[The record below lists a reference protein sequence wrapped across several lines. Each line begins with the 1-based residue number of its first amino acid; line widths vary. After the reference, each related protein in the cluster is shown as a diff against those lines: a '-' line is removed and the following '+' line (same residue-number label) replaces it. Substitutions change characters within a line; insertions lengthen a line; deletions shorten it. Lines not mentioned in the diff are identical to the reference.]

1 MSNPKETESSAARSR
16 DVDSRGVLL
25 SGFGLAVG
33 LIASLVAMWGLFRL
47 LEKRQ
52 ERVDK
57 PLPPQVVVNLKRIPP
72 EPRLEPD
79 PLALRRELRAQ
90 EDALLNSYGW
100 VDRTA
105 GSVHIPI
112 DRAMEIVLERGV
124 SGGKPMAAGA
134 AQAPVPGGS
143 PSVMP
148 MQEKA
153 K

>member
-1 MSNPKETESSAARSR
+1 MSNPNETDPPAARSR
-16 DVDSRGVLL
+16 EVDTRGVLL
-25 SGFGLAVG
+25 SGFGLAAG
-33 LIASLVAMWGLFRL
+33 LIAALVAMWGVFRV

-79 PLALRRELRAQ
+79 PLALRRELRTQ
-90 EDALLNSYGW
+90 EDALLKSYGW

-124 SGGKPMAAGA
+124 PGGKPMAPAAPA
-134 AQAPVPGGS
+134 AQAPTGQRP
-143 PSVMP
+143 
-148 MQEKA
+148 
-153 K
+153 

>member
-1 MSNPKETESSAARSR
+1 MSNPKETDPSAARSR
-16 DVDSRGVLL
+16 EVDTRGVLL
-25 SGFGLAVG
+25 SGFWLAAG
-33 LIASLVAMWGLFRL
+33 LIASLVAMWGLFRV

-52 ERVDK
+52 EHVDK

-79 PLALRRELRAQ
+79 PLALRREMRAQ
-90 EDALLNSYGW
+90 EDALLKSYGW

-124 SGGKPMAAGA
+124 PGGKPMAAGA
-134 AQAPVPGGS
+134 PAPAPATSGQK
-143 PSVMP
+143 P
-148 MQEKA
+148 
-153 K
+153 

>member
-1 MSNPKETESSAARSR
+1 MSNLNSTDPAAARNR
-16 DVDSRGVLL
+16 DVDIRGVLL
-25 SGFGLAVG
+25 FGVWLAAG
-33 LIASLVAMWGLFRL
+33 TISALVTTWGLFRV

-57 PLPPQVVVNLKRIPP
+57 PLPPQVVVNLNRIPP

-90 EDALLNSYGW
+90 EDALLKSYGW
-100 VDRTA
+100 VNRTA

-124 SGGKPMAAGA
+124 PGGKPMAAA
-134 AQAPVPGGS
+134 PPAQAPAGQKP
-143 PSVMP
+143 
-148 MQEKA
+148 
-153 K
+153 

>member
-1 MSNPKETESSAARSR
+1 MDKPSPTDPAVARSR
-16 DVDSRGVLL
+16 EVDTRGALL
-25 SGFGLAVG
+25 SGVWLAAGLLAV
-33 LIASLVAMWGLFRL
+33 LVAMFGLFRL
-47 LEKRQ
+47 LEKHQ

-79 PLALRRELRAQ
+79 PLALRRELRGE
-90 EDALLNSYGW
+90 EDALLKSYGW

-124 SGGKPMAAGA
+124 PGGKPMAAGA
-134 AQAPVPGGS
+134 AAPGGS
-143 PSVMP
+143 SPAMP
-148 MQEKA
+148 LQERA

>member
-1 MSNPKETESSAARSR
+1 MRWLMSNPKKTDPSAARSR
-16 DVDSRGVLL
+16 EVDIRGVGLF
-25 SGFGLAVG
+25 GFWLAAG
-33 LIASLVAMWGLFRL
+33 TIAALVAMWGLFRVF
-47 LEKRQ
+47 EKRQ

-79 PLALRRELRAQ
+79 PLALRLEVRAQ
-90 EDALLNSYGW
+90 EDALLKSYGW

-124 SGGKPMAAGA
+124 PGGKPMAAGA
-134 AQAPVPGGS
+134 PAPAATPNGAQP
-143 PSVMP
+143 
-148 MQEKA
+148 K
-153 K
+153 

>member
-1 MSNPKETESSAARSR
+1 MNNPNSTDPAAARSR
-16 DVDSRGVLL
+16 EVDIRRVLL
-25 SGFGLAVG
+25 FGFWLAAG
-33 LIASLVAMWGLFRL
+33 TIAALVAMLGLFRL
-47 LEKRQ
+47 LERYQ

-79 PLALRRELRAQ
+79 PLALRREVRAQ
-90 EDALLNSYGW
+90 EDALLKSYGW

-124 SGGKPMAAGA
+124 PGGKPMAAGA
-134 AQAPVPGGS
+134 PAPATSTGQTP
-143 PSVMP
+143 
-148 MQEKA
+148 
-153 K
+153 

>member
-1 MSNPKETESSAARSR
+1 MSNPEETDPSAARSR
-16 DVDSRGVLL
+16 EVDTRGVIF
-25 SGFGLAVG
+25 SGLGLAAG
-33 LIASLVAMWGLFRL
+33 LIASLVAMWGLFRV

-90 EDALLNSYGW
+90 EDALLKSYGW

-105 GSVHIPI
+105 GSVRIPI

-124 SGGKPMAAGA
+124 PGGKPMAAGGP
-134 AQAPVPGGS
+134 APAPATSGQK
-143 PSVMP
+143 P
-148 MQEKA
+148 
-153 K
+153 

>member
-1 MSNPKETESSAARSR
+1 MSNPNSTDPAAPRSR
-16 DVDSRGVLL
+16 DVDIRGVLL
-25 SGFGLAVG
+25 SGVWLASC
-33 LIASLVAMWGLFRL
+33 IFAALVAMWGVFRV

-52 ERVDK
+52 QRVDK
-57 PLPPQVVVNLKRIPP
+57 PLPPQVVVNLKRIPS

-90 EDALLNSYGW
+90 EDALLKSYGW

-124 SGGKPMAAGA
+124 PGGKPMAPAPAPAAMPNGA
-134 AQAPVPGGS
+134 QP
-143 PSVMP
+143 
-148 MQEKA
+148 K
-153 K
+153 

>member
-1 MSNPKETESSAARSR
+1 MSKPKETDPSAARSR
-16 DVDSRGVLL
+16 EVDIRGVVLF
-25 SGFGLAVG
+25 GFWLAAG
-33 LIASLVAMWGLFRL
+33 TIAALVAMWGLFRV

-57 PLPPQVVVNLKRIPP
+57 PLPPQVVINLKRIPP

-79 PLALRRELRAQ
+79 PLDLRRELRAQ
-90 EDALLNSYGW
+90 EDALLKSYGW

-124 SGGKPMAAGA
+124 PGGKAMAAA
-134 AQAPVPGGS
+134 AAPAMSGQKP
-143 PSVMP
+143 
-148 MQEKA
+148 
-153 K
+153 

>member
-1 MSNPKETESSAARSR
+1 MDKPSSTDPAVARGR
-16 DVDSRGVLL
+16 EVDTRGALL
-25 SGFGLAVG
+25 SGVWLAAGLLVV
-33 LIASLVAMWGLFRL
+33 LVAMLGLFRL
-47 LEKRQ
+47 LEKHQ
-52 ERVDK
+52 ERVDR

-90 EDALLNSYGW
+90 EDALLKSYGW

-124 SGGKPMAAGA
+124 PGGKAMAAGA
-134 AQAPVPGGS
+134 APAPPQAPAGQRP
-143 PSVMP
+143 
-148 MQEKA
+148 
-153 K
+153 

>member
-1 MSNPKETESSAARSR
+1 MSNPKETEPAAARSR
-16 DVDSRGVLL
+16 EVDTRGVIL
-25 SGFGLAVG
+25 SGFWLAVG
-33 LIASLVAMWGLFRL
+33 LIVSLVAMWGLFRV

-57 PLPPQVVVNLKRIPP
+57 PLPPQVLVNLKRIPP

-90 EDALLNSYGW
+90 EDALLKSYGW

-124 SGGKPMAAGA
+124 PGGKLMAAGA
-134 AQAPVPGGS
+134 PAPAAMPNGAQT
-143 PSVMP
+143 
-148 MQEKA
+148 K
-153 K
+153 

>member
-1 MSNPKETESSAARSR
+1 MDKPSSTDPAAARSR
-16 DVDSRGVLL
+16 DVDIRGVVLF
-25 SGFGLAVG
+25 GFWLGAG
-33 LIASLVAMWGLFRL
+33 TIAALFAMWGLFRV

-79 PLALRRELRAQ
+79 PLALRREVRAQ
-90 EDALLNSYGW
+90 EDALLKSYGW

-124 SGGKPMAAGA
+124 PGGKPMAAA
-134 AQAPVPGGS
+134 AAPAPAAGQT
-143 PSVMP
+143 P
-148 MQEKA
+148 
-153 K
+153 

>member
-1 MSNPKETESSAARSR
+1 MDKPSSTDPAAARSR
-16 DVDSRGVLL
+16 DVDIRGVVLF
-25 SGFGLAVG
+25 GFWLGAG
-33 LIASLVAMWGLFRL
+33 TIAALFAMWGLFRV

-90 EDALLNSYGW
+90 EDALLKSYGW

-124 SGGKPMAAGA
+124 PGGKPMAAGA
-134 AQAPVPGGS
+134 APVPAPVGPK
-143 PSVMP
+143 
-148 MQEKA
+148 Q
-153 K
+153 

>member
-1 MSNPKETESSAARSR
+1 MDKPSSTDPAAARSR
-16 DVDSRGVLL
+16 DVDIRGVVLF
-25 SGFGLAVG
+25 GFWLGAG
-33 LIASLVAMWGLFRL
+33 TIAALFAMWGLFRV

-79 PLALRRELRAQ
+79 PLALRREVRAQ
-90 EDALLNSYGW
+90 EDALLKSYGW

-124 SGGKPMAAGA
+124 PGGKPMAAGA
-134 AQAPVPGGS
+134 APTPPQAPAGQRP
-143 PSVMP
+143 
-148 MQEKA
+148 
-153 K
+153 

>member
-1 MSNPKETESSAARSR
+1 MSNPNSTDPAPRSR
-16 DVDSRGVLL
+16 DVDIRGVLL
-25 SGFGLAVG
+25 SGFGLAAG
-33 LIASLVAMWGLFRL
+33 IFAALVASWGLFRV

-52 ERVDK
+52 GRVDK

-90 EDALLNSYGW
+90 EDALLKSYGW

-124 SGGKPMAAGA
+124 PGGKPMAPA
-134 AQAPVPGGS
+134 ATPPAPATSSGRT
-143 PSVMP
+143 
-148 MQEKA
+148 Q
-153 K
+153 

>member
-1 MSNPKETESSAARSR
+1 MDKPSSTDPAAARSR
-16 DVDSRGVLL
+16 DVDIRGVVLF
-25 SGFGLAVG
+25 GFWLGAG
-33 LIASLVAMWGLFRL
+33 TIAALFAMWGLFRV

-79 PLALRRELRAQ
+79 PLALRREVRAQ
-90 EDALLNSYGW
+90 EDALLKSYGW

-124 SGGKPMAAGA
+124 PGGKPMAAA
-134 AQAPVPGGS
+134 AAPAASTGQKP
-143 PSVMP
+143 
-148 MQEKA
+148 
-153 K
+153 

>member
-1 MSNPKETESSAARSR
+1 MSNPKETDPSAARSR
-16 DVDSRGVLL
+16 EVDTRGVLL
-25 SGFGLAVG
+25 SGFWLAAG
-33 LIASLVAMWGLFRL
+33 LIVSLVAMWGVFRV

-90 EDALLNSYGW
+90 EDALLKSYGW

-124 SGGKPMAAGA
+124 PGGKPMAAGA
-134 AQAPVPGGS
+134 APQASGGS

-148 MQEKA
+148 MQEKT

>member
-1 MSNPKETESSAARSR
+1 MSNPKETDPSAARSR
-16 DVDSRGVLL
+16 EVNTRGVLL
-25 SGFGLAVG
+25 SGFWLAAG
-33 LIASLVAMWGLFRL
+33 LIVSLVAMWGVFRV

-79 PLALRRELRAQ
+79 PLALRRDLRAQ
-90 EDALLNSYGW
+90 EDALLKSYGW

-124 SGGKPMAAGA
+124 PGGKPMAAGPP
-134 AQAPVPGGS
+134 APA
-143 PSVMP
+143 PSAGRTP
-148 MQEKA
+148 
-153 K
+153 

>member
-1 MSNPKETESSAARSR
+1 MSNPEETDPSAARSR
-16 DVDSRGVLL
+16 EVDTRGVLL
-25 SGFGLAVG
+25 SGFGLAAA
-33 LIASLVAMWGLFRL
+33 LIASLVAMWGLFRV

-57 PLPPQVVVNLKRIPP
+57 PLPSQVVVNLKRIPP

-79 PLALRRELRAQ
+79 PLALRSELRAQ
-90 EDALLNSYGW
+90 EDALLKSYGW

-124 SGGKPMAAGA
+124 PGGKPMAAAAPLPAATPNGA
-134 AQAPVPGGS
+134 QP
-143 PSVMP
+143 
-148 MQEKA
+148 K
-153 K
+153 

>member
-1 MSNPKETESSAARSR
+1 MDKPSSTDPAAARSR
-16 DVDSRGVLL
+16 DVDIRGVVLF
-25 SGFGLAVG
+25 GFGLAVG

-124 SGGKPMAAGA
+124 PGGKPMAAAAVPAPAGMPNGA
-134 AQAPVPGGS
+134 QP
-143 PSVMP
+143 
-148 MQEKA
+148 K
-153 K
+153 

>member
-1 MSNPKETESSAARSR
+1 MRWLMDKTSPTDPAAARR
-16 DVDSRGVLL
+16 REVDIRGVLL
-25 SGFGLAVG
+25 FGFWLAAGTIAALVG
-33 LIASLVAMWGLFRL
+33 MLGLFRV
-47 LEKRQ
+47 LEKYQ
-52 ERVDK
+52 ERLDK

-90 EDALLNSYGW
+90 EDALLKSYGW

-124 SGGKPMAAGA
+124 PGGKPMAAGA
-134 AQAPVPGGS
+134 PAPATAGQKP
-143 PSVMP
+143 
-148 MQEKA
+148 
-153 K
+153 